1 MALLAKFSK
10 IDGVVTQEDL
20 KIVADSMSHLMGF
33 DDDKKMMGLK
43 KIFNEEIKFPNNRE
57 F

>member
-10 IDGVVTQEDL
+10 IDGVVNQEDL